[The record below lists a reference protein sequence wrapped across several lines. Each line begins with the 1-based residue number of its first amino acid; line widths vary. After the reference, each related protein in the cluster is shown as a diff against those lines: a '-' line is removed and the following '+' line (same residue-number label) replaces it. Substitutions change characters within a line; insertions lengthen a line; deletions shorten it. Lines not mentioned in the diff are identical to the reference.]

1 MIGSVTGKNRRMS
14 EVANGHGGAQS
25 EGGSIYDAS
34 VVSDGRKDSAEELR
48 REMLRQE
55 QVGFG
60 GLENVRACCD
70 GSFIKL
76 PS

>member
-1 MIGSVTGKNRRMS
+1 MS
-14 EVANGHGGAQS
+14 EVANAHGSTRS

-34 VVSDGRKDSAEELR
+34 VISDGRRDSAEELR

-70 GSFIKL
+70 GLLMHLYSQGT
-76 PS
+76 STNRVV